1 MEAGLEIQR
10 QGSGPHST
18 TVPWI
23 WKKGRPMLVCQFW
36 GDLRMRLLRVS
47 RLPGDGARVSSGGDG
62 GRAGRIGRTSWCSG
76 RRRRRGSGLRT
87 ARGKREAV
95 PVKCEAGAKGLVQAG
110 GGRTGHGVV
119 LGVVLQLLGRDGRA
133 EEVLQVLEHVLLGG
147 RERAR
152 LRVVVEVGHAGTAE
166 TFLLGY
172 GREVAHR
179 LAERTR
185 PCLPNVVTRF
195 AYGF

>member
-1 MEAGLEIQR
+1 MVRSQMRGLSAVAHVLAG
-10 QGSGPHST
+10 
-18 TVPWI
+18 
-23 WKKGRPMLVCQFW
+23 
-36 GDLRMRLLRVS
+36 VS
-47 RLPGDGARVSSGGDG
+47 V
-62 GRAGRIGRTSWCSG
+62 
-76 RRRRRGSGLRT
+76 
-87 ARGKREAV
+87 REV
-95 PVKCEAGAKGLVQAG
+95 V
-110 GGRTGHGVV
+110 GHGVV

-179 LAERTR
+179 LAERER